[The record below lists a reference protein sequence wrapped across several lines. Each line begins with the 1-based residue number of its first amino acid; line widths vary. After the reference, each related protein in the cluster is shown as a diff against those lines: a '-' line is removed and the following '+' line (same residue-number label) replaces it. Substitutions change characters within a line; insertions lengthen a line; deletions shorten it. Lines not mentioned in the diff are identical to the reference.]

1 MGVLPGQLINVAVV
15 GPVRGASLE
24 SEPMSVTI
32 ASNTEPLEREAE
44 RARMRLAKS
53 LERLANPS
61 VQEAVKQQ
69 IAGYGTRL
77 KDQALQYVQENKDEM
92 LEKGREIGRQ
102 QAGSFVDGLKRKAS
116 KNPLGLALIGAGIAT
131 LMRSSQ
137 PVEEDWRAYR
147 DPYRDDQPRGYVPGG
162 VAGFG
167 YPEDG
172 PGLVGTAAR
181 NLGGTVSEMSERARD
196 AAADASEQAREA
208 ATHLAERASDA
219 VEQARDMARNAADEI
234 AAQASGMASQI
245 AGRARD
251 LGDRAAQVAQGA
263 AEHWSGDGT
272 RAAYLDEYDEHA
284 GSWQEGGAVDTFG
297 RVESDTSAL
306 KPLALGLAGLV
317 VGFAAYGYLRSTPR

>member
-1 MGVLPGQLINVAVV
+1 
-15 GPVRGASLE
+15 
-24 SEPMSVTI
+24 MSVTI

-116 KNPLGLALIGAGIAT
+116 ENPLGLALIGAGIAWRLYKKPPVTTLLVGAGIAT

-219 VEQARDMARNAADEI
+219 VGQARDMARHAADEI
-234 AAQASGMASQI
+234 ATQASGMASQI
-245 AGRARD
+245 AGKARD
-251 LGDRAAQVAQGA
+251 LGDRAVQVAQDA

-272 RAAYLDEYDEHA
+272 RAAYLDEYDEYA
-284 GSWQEGGAVDTFG
+284 ESWQEGGAVDTFG
-297 RVESDTSAL
+297 RGESDTSAL

>member
-1 MGVLPGQLINVAVV
+1 
-15 GPVRGASLE
+15 
-24 SEPMSVTI
+24 MSVTI

-61 VQEAVKQQ
+61 MQEAVKQQ

-116 KNPLGLALIGAGIAT
+116 ENPLALALIGAGIAWRLYKKPPVTTLLVGAGIAT

-137 PVEEDWRAYR
+137 SVEEDWRAYR

-162 VAGFG
+162 VAGYG
-167 YPEDG
+167 YSDDG

-181 NLGGTVSEMSERARD
+181 NLGGTLSEMSERARD
-196 AAADASEQAREA
+196 ATADASEQVREA

-219 VEQARDMARNAADEI
+219 VEQARGMARHAADEI
-234 AAQASGMASQI
+234 TTQASGMASQI
-245 AGRARD
+245 ADRARD
-251 LGDRAAQVAQGA
+251 LGDRAVQVAQDA
-263 AEHWSGDGT
+263 AQHWSGDEP
-272 RAAYLDEYDEHA
+272 RASYVDEYDGYAE
-284 GSWQEGGAVDTFG
+284 SWQEGGAVDTFG
-297 RVESDTSAL
+297 RGESDTSAL

>member
-1 MGVLPGQLINVAVV
+1 
-15 GPVRGASLE
+15 
-24 SEPMSVTI
+24 MSVTI

-102 QAGSFVDGLKRKAS
+102 QAGSFVEGLKRKAS
-116 KNPLGLALIGAGIAT
+116 ENPLGLALIGAGIAWRLYKKPPVTTLLVGAGIAT

-162 VAGFG
+162 VAGYG
-167 YPEDG
+167 YSDDG

-181 NLGGTVSEMSERARD
+181 NLGGMASEMGDRARD
-196 AAADASEQAREA
+196 AAADASERARDA
-208 ATHLAERASDA
+208 ASHVAERASEA
-219 VEQARDMARNAADEI
+219 VEQARGMARHAADEI
-234 AAQASGMASQI
+234 ATQASGMASQI

-263 AEHWSGDGT
+263 SERWSGDGT
-272 RAAYLDEYDEHA
+272 RGAYVDDYDEYAE
-284 GSWQEGGAVDTFG
+284 SWQEGGAVDTFG
-297 RVESDTSAL
+297 RGESDASAL